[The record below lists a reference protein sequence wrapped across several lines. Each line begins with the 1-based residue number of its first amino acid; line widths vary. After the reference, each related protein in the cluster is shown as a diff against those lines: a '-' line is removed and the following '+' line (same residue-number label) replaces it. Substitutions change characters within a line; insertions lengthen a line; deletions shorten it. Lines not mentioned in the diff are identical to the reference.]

1 MMKIIDI
8 AIKDLTR
15 SFRSAFAL
23 VFMFIIPL
31 IIPVMFFFM
40 FGNIAR
46 NDQAFSIPVTRV
58 VVVNLDKGSPEF
70 NKTLVTILGAA
81 QAQSMG
87 ELVSMVLQRKEFA
100 NMLQVTTG
108 TDADAAREAVD
119 TQQAGVAI
127 ILPIDLSA
135 QFSDQKGQ
143 ATIEF
148 YQDPTQ
154 TIGPGV
160 VKSIL
165 KQFMDGISGARITV
179 NMSMAQTGKID
190 PVQIGQ
196 VISQYLAA
204 QPQGDPTNRLLNVVL
219 PAQAG
224 EAQNPVLVIVGM
236 VMGAMLIFYA
246 YYTGV
251 ATAQGILVEDEKHTL
266 QRLFTT
272 PTQPSAILTGKFLGV
287 LITVSAQVIILLI
300 AARLIFQVNWG
311 SGLAVSMISVCI
323 ILNAAAFGIFINSLL
338 RNSKQAGAVF
348 GGVLTLTTWVGA
360 MPIFLGFSGN
370 TNPAINMVSLTMPQ
384 GWIVRMLMEG
394 ANNAPMNQILLSG
407 LVSLA
412 WTAIFFLIGVLRFR
426 RRFA

>member
-1 MMKIIDI
+1 MKTLDI
-8 AIKDLTR
+8 ALKDLTR

-46 NDQAFSIPVTRV
+46 NDQAFSIPVTKV
-58 VVVNLDKGSPEF
+58 VVVNLDKGGPEF
-70 NKTLVTILGAA
+70 SQTLASIPGAA
-81 QAQSMG
+81 QAGSMG
-87 ELVSMVLQRKEFA
+87 ELVSMALQSPEFA
-100 NMLQVTTG
+100 KMLLVTTG
-108 TDADAAREAVD
+108 TDAATARKAVD
-119 TQQAGVAI
+119 DQQAGVAI
-127 ILPIDLSA
+127 ILPADFSA
-135 QFSDQKGQ
+135 QFSAQKGQ
-143 ATIEF
+143 AIIEF

-160 VKSIL
+160 VKSIM
-165 KQFMDGISGARITV
+165 KQFMDGISGARISV
-179 NMSMAQTGKID
+179 DMSVAQTGTID
-190 PVQIGQ
+190 PVRIGQ
-196 VISQYLAA
+196 VISKYMAA
-204 QPQGDPTNRLLNVVL
+204 QPQGDPTSKLLNVVS

-224 EAQNPVLVIVGM
+224 KTRNPVLVIVGM

-251 ATAQGILVEDEKHTL
+251 ATAQGILQEDEQRTL

-272 PTQPSAILTGKFLGV
+272 PTQPADILTGKFFGV

-311 SGLAVSMISVCI
+311 NGLAVTMMSVCI
-323 ILNAAAFGIFINSLL
+323 ILNAATFGIFINSLL
-338 RNSKQAGAVF
+338 KNSKQAGAVF

-360 MPIFLGFSGN
+360 MPIFLGFAGN
-370 TNPAINMVSLTMPQ
+370 SNPAINTVSLIMPQ

-394 ANNAPMNQILLSG
+394 ASNAPMSQIMLSG
-407 LVSLA
+407 MVSLA
-412 WTAIFFLIGVLRFR
+412 WTAVFFLIGVVRFR